1 MTLIA
6 DFYLETP
13 ILAATLEAVPDM
25 QVDVEQHTSRKAKPF
40 ALAVWAEGGDF
51 EAFESALGADPT
63 VTDWEV
69 LASMDD
75 QRLYQIE
82 LTEEADDL
90 VTYHSWADVG
100 GVFVSSERM
109 DDGWHVRIR
118 FPDRESLRQYAEFC
132 EEKGLK
138 FDLRQL
144 YDAGGRDSASFGL
157 TERQVETLQLA
168 TEMGY
173 FDVPRRA
180 ELEDIA
186 DKLGVSRQAV
196 SERVRRATEA
206 LARATIF
213 VEPNDGDEE
222 AGDADEAGDTD
233 EIEEEAE

>member
-13 ILAATLEAVPDM
+13 VLAATLEAVPDM
-25 QVDVEQHTSRKAKPF
+25 QIAVEQHTSQQSKPVAITF
-40 ALAVWAEGGDF
+40 WAEGGDF
-51 EAFESALGADPT
+51 GAFEDAIDDDPT
-63 VTDWEV
+63 VTNPEV
-69 LASMDD
+69 LASIDS
-75 QRLYQIE
+75 QRLYQVE
-82 LTEEADDL
+82 LTEQGDEL
-90 VTYHSWADVG
+90 ITYHSWADVG

-109 DDGWHVRIR
+109 DAGWHVRIR

-157 TERQVETLQLA
+157 TDRQAETLQLA

-173 FDVPRRA
+173 FEVPRRA

-186 DKLGVSRQAV
+186 ERLGVSRQAV

-213 VEPNDGDEE
+213 VEPE
-222 AGDADEAGDTD
+222 TD
-233 EIEEEAE
+233 ESEENEE